1 MDKKFGENALILIW
15 TVAVAATGGSLFY
28 SGSDGIYPVSAMLDS
43 ANTHVSFSNHIR
55 CGVMEE
61 KYRYRPSGG

>member
-28 SGSDGIYPVSAMLDS
+28 SE
-43 ANTHVSFSNHIR
+43 
-55 CGVMEE
+55 VMG
-61 KYRYRPSGG
+61 YILF